1 MDELIKTANIYYK
14 SCSPA
19 MRDAAHKFFKAI
31 DHDNDGR
38 VCLHEFLGFMR
49 DEGHT
54 KMSSRH
60 FFKSLDRNGS
70 GTLDFMGVMALYYII
85 QSGRPFCYGCDDFI
99 PGMYFTCS
107 KCYQNSQ
114 NAICLCPECFATG
127 TYTHE
132 HKNFLDNYA
141 LLEVKRMQG
150 IATHSIH
157 QHQVKV
163 L

>member
-1 MDELIKTANIYYK
+1 MEELIKTANIYYK
-14 SCSPA
+14 SSSPA
-19 MRDAAHKFFKAI
+19 IRDAAHKFFKEI
-31 DHDNDGR
+31 DHDNDGK

-49 DEGHT
+49 DEGHA

-70 GTLDFMGVMALYYII
+70 GTLDFI
-85 QSGRPFCYGCDDFI
+85 
-99 PGMYFTCS
+99 
-107 KCYQNSQ
+107 KCFQNSQ
-114 NAICLCPECFATG
+114 NAICLCPECFANG

-132 HKNFLDNYA
+132 HKQFLDNYA

-157 QHQVKV
+157 QHKVKA